1 MICLCQQEND
11 EEMFKGIISYQGKG
25 LVNLVLA
32 HLEYSEILVIGLK
45 NRINQLD
52 FVVTLS
58 QEWHNQGRKEQC
70 DFTKS

>member
-52 FVVTLS
+52 FCGDIISRVA
-58 QEWHNQGRKEQC
+58 
-70 DFTKS
+70 

>member
-1 MICLCQQEND
+1 
-11 EEMFKGIISYQGKG
+11 MFKGIISYQGKG

-52 FVVTLS
+52 FCGDIISRVA
-58 QEWHNQGRKEQC
+58 
-70 DFTKS
+70 